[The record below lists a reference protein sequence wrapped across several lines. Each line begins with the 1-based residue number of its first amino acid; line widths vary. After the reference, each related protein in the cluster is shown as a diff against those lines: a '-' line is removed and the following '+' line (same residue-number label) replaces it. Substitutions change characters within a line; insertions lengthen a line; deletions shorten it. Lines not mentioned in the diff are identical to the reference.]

1 MVNIKIKVETR
12 HIRMKQKVK
21 ILQYDITTLNKYKDI
36 GQKIGIKE
44 KKKTAMYAIIIVRP
58 FVYTYFDP
66 YMFFV

>member
-1 MVNIKIKVETR
+1 M
-12 HIRMKQKVK
+12 
-21 ILQYDITTLNKYKDI
+21 TTLNKYKDI

-44 KKKTAMYAIIIVRP
+44 KEKKNTAIYAIIIVRP

>member
-44 KKKTAMYAIIIVRP
+44 KRKPSKAR
-58 FVYTYFDP
+58 
-66 YMFFV
+66 